1 MTAINETITVDV
13 MSIEEVITLEIM
25 ITPLVIGIITVD
37 MIEVIVGTMTEE
49 VHTIE
54 TIEEILM
61 NEDSIK
67 IVEPLRIVDFQMK
80 ALNIKKSVN
89 HLKVMVIYKL
99 QNNI

>member
-80 ALNIKKSVN
+80 ALNIEKSVN